1 MRAGPLSNSKVISL
15 LNSYFVPVYTVN
27 EDYSATGSAA
37 KEEKAERNRI
47 FQEGYAAQCSVGT
60 VHVYLLAPDGHLL
73 DTMHVAKAA
82 KSENLIAMLEK
93 TIGALKTKP
102 GQPVVAPAPQSRR
115 PQCDKDHLALH
126 LVARS
131 LDGRGAWSDF
141 PVENWIVL
149 SKAEQQKLAVTGEMK
164 PGRSWTI
171 DPSVAEKLLTHFYPA
186 TENNDVS
193 KNRFVEQSLQAT
205 VLSVNKD
212 RVRTRVDGH
221 LKMQHS
227 FYHTDDGKE
236 VDATLVGLLDFEPG
250 ERRVTSL
257 QLVTDKAAYGGGKF
271 AVALRSVR

>member
-1 MRAGPLSNSKVISL
+1 MRAGPLSNNKVISL
-15 LNSYFVPVYTVN
+15 LNSCFVSVYSVN
-27 EDYSATGSAA
+27 EDYSATGSAP
-37 KEEKAERNRI
+37 KEEKAERHRI

-73 DTMHVAKAA
+73 DTMHVAQAA

-102 GQPVVAPAPQSRR
+102 GQPVVAPVPQSRS
-115 PQCDKDHLALH
+115 PPCDQGCLVLH

-149 SKAEQQKLAVTGEMK
+149 SKAEQQELTVTGEMK

-171 DPSVAEKLLTHFYPA
+171 VPSLAEKLLTHFYPA

-193 KNRFVEQSLQAT
+193 KNRLIKQSLQAT
-205 VLSVNKD
+205 ILSVNQD
-212 RVRTRVDGH
+212 RVRTRIDGH

-236 VDATLVGLLDFEPG
+236 VDATLVGLLDFVPG
-250 ERRVTSL
+250 ESRV
-257 QLVTDKAAYGGGKF
+257 
-271 AVALRSVR
+271 